1 MTTSVLSVSARDTG
15 CLTDISRALASAT
28 PGDTVAVRPGVYREA
43 PLFHRDIVL
52 VAEDGPGTVTIEVP
66 PGGAVLAA
74 DGKVLIRDI
83 AIRGGDEQM
92 PLLQVAGGRVR
103 LEGCTVDAAAPA
115 AIHVRG
121 GVVEMAGGAVSNTG
135 GAGVVYEAGSGEY
148 TDVRLHDIKRSAVM
162 VAGACNPVFLDCTF
176 TGIGEV
182 ALLAIG
188 SSSPRL
194 EGCRIDEVAQYAVV
208 AQQNSRPHLL
218 RTSVVGGEIG
228 LLVCDQAAPVVD
240 GCEILDA
247 RVHAVVT
254 MGQAAPTLFGSLIAR
269 ARGHGLHCMG
279 DSAPQLN
286 GCEIRDSGAAG
297 VLVTDAAAPRISGG
311 AVVGCADA
319 GVFLTGRSRAR
330 LDGVSVRDSPIG
342 VAVEEEAAPELVGLS
357 VEGARYGLHA
367 TGGAGRFEDSHVSGA
382 NAAGARLAGTATMA
396 LCNSLFTSCRIGVE
410 VTGNARSELSSLS
423 VEDSGGAG
431 VLTGGSCTTHLS
443 RSRISGNRGPGVRAG
458 VGSTLDAIDC
468 EIVGNQGPGVQV
480 ETKLPVRLR
489 GGVIRGNGGVA
500 VDAAGQTAAIEVVD
514 VDTRH
519 NAQSVQLPARTVGRP
534 KAAESDFPTTQPASQ
549 TDSRGTGAEA
559 RRDTPESDH
568 IPTAAPTPAGG
579 ADPRPTPSREPA
591 ALRPPA
597 DEVPGLGAANDGGPG
612 GGPAGDDASGGSVKA
627 LLAELEAL
635 VGLAG
640 VKHEVATLVGLNQ
653 IAKRRREAKLHVPPM
668 SRHLVFAGPPGTGKT
683 TVARIF
689 ARVLATLGVLS
700 GGQLVEV
707 SRSDLV
713 AEHVGGTAVK
723 TTAKFEE
730 ALGGVLFIDEA
741 YTLSPGGG
749 HDMFGREAIDTL
761 VKLMEDHRD
770 EVVVVAAGY
779 SPNMRTFLAANP
791 GLESRF
797 SRTIQFDSYSDEE
810 LATIVERL
818 CRSHHYVLEYETRQ
832 VLVKH
837 FAEQARSETF
847 GNARLA
853 RQVFEDMLGRQA
865 YRLSNNPQTPDL
877 ELARLLP
884 EDLGEA
890 AAEQGESEGRRQV
903 VDDLLGRLNAMVGL
917 DAVKREVTDVV
928 DLITST
934 EARNRAGLPTPTIS
948 RHLVFAGPPGTGK
961 TSVARLYGQ
970 LLNAMGVLR
979 TGQVV
984 EVSRA
989 DLVGQYV
996 GHTAIKTTD
1005 VFNRARGG
1013 VLFIDEAYALSGQGN
1028 DFGREA
1034 IDTLVKLME
1043 DHRDDVVVIAAGY
1056 TGDMQRFLANNVGL
1070 ASRFSRHIPFD
1081 SYTASELVSV
1091 VQVLARDGG
1100 FEFSNDCVPVL
1111 YQHFEGLVRGEAFGN
1126 GRYARQ
1132 LLERAI
1138 TKQANRLRGGAVT
1151 VEDMRQLCAADVRA
1165 AVAA

>member
-15 CLTDISRALASAT
+15 CLSDISRALASAT

-43 PLFHRDIVL
+43 PVFQRDVVL

-74 DGKVLIRDI
+74 GGEILIRDI
-83 AIRGGDEQM
+83 VIRGGDGQM
-92 PLLQVAGGRVR
+92 PLLQVAAGRVR
-103 LEGCTVDAAAPA
+103 LEGCRVDAAGPA

-121 GVVEMAGGAVSNTG
+121 GTVEMAGGVISNTG
-135 GAGVVYEAGSGEY
+135 GAGIVHESGSGGY
-148 TDVRLHDIKRSAVM
+148 TGVRLHDIARCGVM
-162 VAGACNPVFLDCTF
+162 VTGTCDPVFRDCTF

-182 ALLAIG
+182 ALLAAG
-188 SSSPRL
+188 SSTPRL
-194 EGCRIDEVAQYAVV
+194 EGCRIDEVGQYAVV
-208 AQQNSRPHLL
+208 AQQTSRPHLI
-218 RTSVVGGEIG
+218 RTAVVGGEVG
-228 LLVCDQAAPVVD
+228 LLVCDEATPVVD

-247 RVHAVVT
+247 RAHAVVT
-254 MGQAAPTLFGSLIAR
+254 MAEAAPTLSGSLIAR
-269 ARGHGLHCMG
+269 AGGHGLHCMG
-279 DSAPQLN
+279 NSAPRLSR
-286 GCEIRDSGAAG
+286 CEIRESGAPG
-297 VLVTDAAAPRISGG
+297 VLVTDEAAPQLAGG

-319 GVFLTGRSRAR
+319 GVFLTGHSRAR
-330 LDGVSVRDSPIG
+330 LDGVSVRDSTIG
-342 VAVEEEAAPELVGLS
+342 VAVEEEAAPYLIGLS
-357 VEGARYGLHA
+357 IEGVRYGLHA
-367 TGGAGRFEDSHVSGA
+367 TGGGGRFEDGHVTGA
-382 NAAGARLAGTATMA
+382 SAAGARVAGTAATA
-396 LCNSLFTSCRIGVE
+396 LFNSRFTGCRIGVE
-410 VTGNARSELSSLS
+410 VAGSAHAELSSLS

-431 VLTGGSCTTHLS
+431 VLTGGTGGLTGGPCAVTVS

-458 VGSTLDAIDC
+458 AGSTVDATDC
-468 EIVGNQGPGVQV
+468 EIVGNQGPGVVV
-480 ETKLPVRLR
+480 ETDLPVRLR
-489 GGVIRGNGGVA
+489 GGVIRGNGGVG
-500 VDAAGQTAAIEVVD
+500 VDAPSPRAAIEVID
-514 VDTRH
+514 VDTGH
-519 NAQSVQLPARTVGRP
+519 NALPVQLPARTAGRP
-534 KAAESDFPTTQPASQ
+534 PAAGPGFPAANRADPG
-549 TDSRGTGAEA
+549 DTGADAWREDDSTESAPPA
-559 RRDTPESDH
+559 RT
-568 IPTAAPTPAGG
+568 GG
-579 ADPRPTPSREPA
+579 VDPRPAPSRDPA
-591 ALRPPA
+591 GTRPPDGEAVA
-597 DEVPGLGAANDGGPG
+597 DGAPG
-612 GGPAGDDASGGSVKA
+612 GGPAGDGGGGDAVAA
-627 LLAELEAL
+627 LLAELDAL

-640 VKHEVATLVGLNQ
+640 VKREVATLVGLNQ
-653 IAKRRREAKLHVPPM
+653 IAKRRREARLHVPPM

-741 YTLSPGGG
+741 YTLTPAGG
-749 HDMFGREAIDTL
+749 HDFGREAIDTL

-770 EVVVVAAGY
+770 EVVVVVAGY
-779 SPNMRTFLAANP
+779 TPNMRTFLAANP

-797 SRTIQFDSYSDEE
+797 SRTIQFDSYSDDE
-810 LATIVERL
+810 LATIVDRL
-818 CRSHHYVLEYETRQ
+818 CRAHHYVLEYETRQ
-832 VLVKH
+832 ALARH
-837 FAEQARSETF
+837 FSEQPRSETF

-865 YRLSNNPQTPDL
+865 YRLSHNPQAPDI

-884 EDLGEA
+884 EDLGES
-890 AAEQGESEGRRQV
+890 AAEQPESDGRRQV
-903 VDDLLGRLNAMVGL
+903 VDDLLGRLDAMVGL
-917 DAVKREVTDVV
+917 DAVKREVTDVI

-948 RHLVFAGPPGTGK
+948 RHLVFAGAPGTGK

-970 LLNAMGVLR
+970 LLNAVGVLR
-979 TGQVV
+979 TGQLV

-996 GHTAIKTTD
+996 GHTAVKTTD

-1013 VLFIDEAYALSGQGN
+1013 VLFIDEAYALAGEGN

-1056 TGDMQRFLANNVGL
+1056 TGDMRRFLANNVGL
-1070 ASRFSRHIPFD
+1070 ASRFSRQITFA

-1091 VQVLARDGG
+1091 VQMLAREGG
-1100 FEFSNDCVPVL
+1100 FDFGNDSIPLL
-1111 YQHFEGLVRGEAFGN
+1111 YQHFDGLTRDEAFGN

-1138 TKQANRLRGGAVT
+1138 TKQANRLRGGGALT
-1151 VEDMRQLCAADVRA
+1151 VDDMRQLCAADVRA

>member
-15 CLTDISRALASAT
+15 CLADISRALASAA

-43 PLFHRDIVL
+43 PLFQRDVVL

-74 DGKVLIRDI
+74 GGEILIRDI
-83 AIRGGDEQM
+83 VIRGGDEQL
-92 PLLQVAGGRVR
+92 PLLQVAAGRLR
-103 LEGCTVDAAAPA
+103 LEGCRVDAVGPA
-115 AIHVRG
+115 AIHVCG
-121 GVVEMAGGAVSNTG
+121 GAVEMAGGSVTNTG
-135 GAGVVYEAGSGEY
+135 GAGVIHESGSGGY
-148 TDVRLHDIKRSAVM
+148 TGVRLHDIARCGVM
-162 VAGACNPVFLDCTF
+162 VAGACEPVFRDCTF
-176 TGIGEV
+176 TGLGEA
-182 ALLAIG
+182 ALLAVG
-188 SSSPRL
+188 SSAPRL
-194 EGCRIDEVAQYAVV
+194 EGCRIDEVGQYAVV
-208 AQQNSRPHLL
+208 AQQASRPHLI
-218 RTSVVGGEIG
+218 RTTVVGGEVG
-228 LLVCDQAAPVVD
+228 LLVSDKATPVVD

-247 RVHAVVT
+247 RAHAVVT
-254 MGQAAPTLFGSLIAR
+254 MADAAPTLSGSLIAR
-269 ARGHGLHCMG
+269 ARGHGLRCVG
-279 DSAPQLN
+279 NSAPRLSR
-286 GCEIRDSGAAG
+286 CEIRESGAPG
-297 VLVTDAAAPRISGG
+297 VLVTDEAAPQLAGG

-319 GVFLTGRSRAR
+319 GVFLTGHSRAR
-330 LDGVSVRDSPIG
+330 LDGVSVRDSAIG
-342 VAVEEEAAPELVGLS
+342 VAVEEEAAPHLTGLS
-357 VEGARYGLHA
+357 IEGVRYGLHA
-367 TGGAGRFEDSHVSGA
+367 AGGGGRFEDGHVTGA
-382 NAAGARLAGTATMA
+382 SAAGARVAGTAATA
-396 LCNSLFTSCRIGVE
+396 LFNSRFTGCRIGVE
-410 VTGNARSELSSLS
+410 VAGGARAELSSLS

-431 VLTGGSCTTHLS
+431 VLAGGPCAVTVS
-443 RSRISGNRGPGVRAG
+443 RSRISGSRGPGVRAG
-458 VGSTLDAIDC
+458 SGSTVDATDC
-468 EIVGNQGPGVQV
+468 EIVGNQGPGVLV
-480 ETKLPVRLR
+480 ETDLPVRLR

-500 VDAAGQTAAIEVVD
+500 VDAPSPRAAIEVID
-514 VDTRH
+514 VDAGH
-519 NAQSVQLPARTVGRP
+519 NALPVQLPARPAGRP
-534 KAAESDFPTTQPASQ
+534 PAAGSGSPA
-549 TDSRGTGAEA
+549 TPAAPHAGLGGTGADAWREPPVPD
-559 RRDTPESDH
+559 DTM
-568 IPTAAPTPAGG
+568 PTAPPVPTG
-579 ADPRPTPSREPA
+579 ADPRPDPSRNPA
-591 ALRPPA
+591 AGPPV
-597 DEVPGLGAANDGGPG
+597 DGAPG
-612 GGPAGDDASGGSVKA
+612 GGGEGDAVAA
-627 LLAELEAL
+627 LLAELDAL

-640 VKHEVATLVGLNQ
+640 VKREVATLVGLNQ
-653 IAKRRREAKLHVPPM
+653 IAKRRREARLHVPPM

-741 YTLSPGGG
+741 YTLAPDGG
-749 HDMFGREAIDTL
+749 HDFGREAVDTL

-770 EVVVVAAGY
+770 EVVVVVAGY
-779 SPNMRTFLAANP
+779 APNMRTFLAANP

-797 SRTIQFDSYSDEE
+797 SRTIQFDSYSDDE

-818 CRSHHYVLEYETRQ
+818 CRTHHYVLEYETRQ
-832 VLVKH
+832 ALVRH
-837 FAEQARSETF
+837 FSEQARSETF

-865 YRLSNNPQTPDL
+865 YRLSHNPRTPDI

-884 EDLGEA
+884 EDLGESSA
-890 AAEQGESEGRRQV
+890 AQPEPASRRQV

-917 DAVKREVTDVV
+917 DDVKREVADVI

-948 RHLVFAGPPGTGK
+948 RHLVFAGAPGTGK

-979 TGQVV
+979 TGQLV

-996 GHTAIKTTD
+996 GHTAVKTTD

-1013 VLFIDEAYALSGQGN
+1013 VLFIDEAYALAGEGN

-1056 TGDMQRFLANNVGL
+1056 TGDMRRFLANNVGL
-1070 ASRFSRHIPFD
+1070 ASRFSRQIPFA

-1091 VQVLARDGG
+1091 LQTLARDGG
-1100 FEFSNDCVPVL
+1100 FDFSNDSIPLL
-1111 YQHFEGLVRGEAFGN
+1111 YRHFDGLTRDETFGN

-1138 TKQANRLRGGAVT
+1138 TKQANRLRGGVAPT
-1151 VEDMRQLCAADVRA
+1151 VEEMRQLCAADVRA